1 MDYDSIRTYCLSLKS
16 AIEDIQWGNDLLFRI
31 GGKIFAGMNLTP
43 PHQLSFKCT
52 PDLRDGVF
60 QVNEEGEGGALMDRL
75 RSGASE
81 IDKKP

>member
-1 MDYDSIRTYCLSLKS
+1 MDYDSIWTYCLSLRH
-16 AIEDIQWGNDLLFRI
+16 ATQDIQWGNDLLFRI
-31 GGKIFAGMNLTP
+31 GGIFAGMNLNP
-43 PHQLSFKCT
+43 PHQLLFKCT

-75 RSGASE
+75 RRGASE